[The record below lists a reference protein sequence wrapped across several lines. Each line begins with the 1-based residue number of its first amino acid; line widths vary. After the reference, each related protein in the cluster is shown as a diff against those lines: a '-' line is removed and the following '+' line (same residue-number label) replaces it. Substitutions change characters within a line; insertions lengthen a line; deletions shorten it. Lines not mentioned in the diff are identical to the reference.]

1 MENGRKAST
10 FAKLA
15 LLCEHY
21 NISADYLLG
30 LTDEPR
36 PLRQDDGAGD
46 EGIAPYRNAGRPQHV
61 GATLVVARPAV
72 GTSVGADAHIRPLLR
87 GSRSGTLGIGQNG
100 RP

>member
-1 MENGRKAST
+1 MGR
-10 FAKLA
+10 
-15 LLCEHY
+15 
-21 NISADYLLG
+21 
-30 LTDEPR
+30 
-36 PLRQDDGAGD
+36 GD

-100 RP
+100 RPYRPPLQEHRAAQTHGGASCGRPPRRARP

>member
-1 MENGRKAST
+1 MGR
-10 FAKLA
+10 
-15 LLCEHY
+15 
-21 NISADYLLG
+21 
-30 LTDEPR
+30 
-36 PLRQDDGAGD
+36 GD

-72 GTSVGADAHIRPLLR
+72 GTSVGADAHIRPRLR